1 MIADLLK
8 EKFPFINDPKLKE
21 AIISNGKI
29 AHFNEGEML
38 IDIGDYVKIMPLI
51 TKGSIKVMREDE
63 DANELL
69 LYYVDAG
76 NTCAM
81 TFTCCMQHSKS
92 QIRAVCEE
100 DVEAVL
106 IPVKFVDEWMMIYAD
121 WKSFIM
127 RTYASRFEEMLHTI
141 DALAFLNMDE
151 RLWKYLMDKSKTH
164 HSKELSITHQN
175 IAYDL
180 NSSREVISRV
190 LKRFEKEGKLK
201 LGRNKVTLQED

>member
-1 MIADLLK
+1 MIEQLLK
-8 EKFPFINDPKLKE
+8 EKFPFILDAKLKE
-21 AIISNGKI
+21 EIITNGKI
-29 AHFNEGEML
+29 VHFKEGDLL
-38 IDIGDYVKIMPLI
+38 IDIGDYVKIMPLL

-63 DANELL
+63 EGNELL
-69 LYYVDAG
+69 LYYVDSG

-92 QIRAVCEE
+92 QIRAICEE
-100 DVEAVL
+100 DTEAIV
-106 IPVKFVDEWMMIYAD
+106 IPVRFVDEWMMKYTD

-127 RTYASRFEEMLHTI
+127 RTYANRFEEMMHTI

-151 RLWKYLMDKSKTH
+151 RLWKYLNDKANNQ
-164 HSKELSITHQN
+164 HSKELNITHQN

-190 LKRFEKEGKLK
+190 IKRFEKEGRVK
-201 LGRNKVTLQED
+201 LGRNKVILKGD